1 MPTRLICELYHWG
14 LFKAR
19 ERREV
24 FIEKKKKMGR
34 PTDNP
39 KTLNTRVRMSD
50 IDIERLNFCCE
61 ITGKSKSE
69 IIRMGIEKVY
79 KDLKRK

>member
-1 MPTRLICELYHWG
+1 
-14 LFKAR
+14 
-19 ERREV
+19 
-24 FIEKKKKMGR
+24 MGR